1 MDHAAD
7 KGGSSS
13 VLAKKVGLSFAM
25 PAHGGKAHILWLL
38 WCSLSFS
45 VIIVASWMRA
55 SCNVG
60 NQPPHLPL
68 IWRRASKNLATAL
81 NVKQVL
87 QFWLYLV
94 LRNFIWSLS
103 NSLCYKFS
111 DLIGKWEMCWLV
123 IRWDL
128 SPSEVSTLQPATVT
142 SSKRIRSGHH
152 LTLIR
157 TTNAIRLWGSAWTS
171 FYKVFFYLKIY

>member
-25 PAHGGKAHILWLL
+25 PAHGGEAHILWLL
-38 WCSLSFS
+38 WCSFSFS
-45 VIIVASWMRA
+45 VIIVAWIRA

-68 IWRRASKNLATAL
+68 IWRRASKNMATAL
-81 NVKQVL
+81 NINEVL
-87 QFWLYLV
+87 QFWLHLV

-128 SPSEVSTLQPATVT
+128 SPSEGSTLQPATVT
-142 SSKRIRSGHH
+142 SSKRIQSGHH
-152 LTLIR
+152 LYLDKDRNIF
-157 TTNAIRLWGSAWTS
+157 LY
-171 FYKVFFYLKIY
+171 FLKIYF